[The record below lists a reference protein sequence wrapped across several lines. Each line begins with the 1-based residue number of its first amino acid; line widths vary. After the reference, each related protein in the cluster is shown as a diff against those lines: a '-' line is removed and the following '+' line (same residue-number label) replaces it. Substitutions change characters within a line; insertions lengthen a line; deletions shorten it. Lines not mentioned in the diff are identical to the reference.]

1 MKRNNT
7 IHIKIVSIFY
17 ALTAI
22 LFAFFGFIY
31 LLASNWLKANFT
43 ENTYLQNMNSKE
55 FILWGI
61 ALFLIAIIEFYFAY
75 KIFKGSK
82 PLKKIAIVISIFGI
96 IWAIF
101 GLFVYKG
108 FENIFFLFI
117 HGYFIWALK
126 HRK

>member
-1 MKRNNT
+1 MKKNKT

-17 ALTAI
+17 TLTAI
-22 LFAFFGFIY
+22 LFTFFGFAY
-31 LLASNWLKANFT
+31 LVASNWLKTNFI

-61 ALFLIAIIEFYFAY
+61 VLFLIAIIEFYFAY

-82 PLKKIAIVISIFGI
+82 PAKKIAIIISIISI

-101 GLFVYKG
+101 SLFVYKG
-108 FENIFFLFI
+108 FENVFFLFI

-126 HRK
+126 HKK